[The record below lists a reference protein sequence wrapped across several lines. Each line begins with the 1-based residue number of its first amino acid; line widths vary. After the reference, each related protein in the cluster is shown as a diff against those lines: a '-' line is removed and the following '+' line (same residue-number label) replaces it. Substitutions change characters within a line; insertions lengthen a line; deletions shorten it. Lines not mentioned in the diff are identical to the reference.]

1 MEPIRILIVDDQRL
15 LREGLR
21 TLLELESDL
30 AIAAEAEDG
39 QAALE
44 QYEATRPDVVLMDIR
59 MPRLDGVEA
68 TRRLCQ
74 RWPEARVIILT
85 TFDDDAYVFDGLRA
99 GALGY
104 LLKDVS
110 GHELAEAVRKVAA
123 GGALIEP
130 SVARK
135 VLAEFSRL
143 AEPHAARPSIA
154 SPSRS
159 LNANRRFCVCWRP
172 APTTARS
179 PASSSWQKAR
189 LRTISQPSW
198 ISWVC
203 KTAPRPPCVPASL
216 GCSHHDE
223 ESSDEYILDNPI
235 PITRTAH

>member
-1 MEPIRILIVDDQRL
+1 MASIRILIVDDQRL
-15 LREGLR
+15 MREGLR

-30 AIAAEAEDG
+30 VVAAEAEDG
-39 QAALE
+39 QAGLE
-44 QYEATRPDVVLMDIR
+44 QYEALQPDVVLMDIR

-68 TRRLCQ
+68 TRRLRQ

-110 GHELAEAVRKVAA
+110 GQELAEAIRTVAA

-143 AEPHAARPSIA
+143 APPARPAQDQLPEPLSAREQEILHLVALGASNRQIA
-154 SPSRS
+154 GQLFLAEGTVKNHISVILAKLGVQDRTQAA
-159 LNANRRFCVCWRP
+159 LR
-172 APTTARS
+172 ARE
-179 PASSSWQKAR
+179 
-189 LRTISQPSW
+189 
-198 ISWVC
+198 
-203 KTAPRPPCVPASL
+203 L
-216 GCSHHDE
+216 G
-223 ESSDEYILDNPI
+223 LLKP
-235 PITRTAH
+235 

>member
-15 LREGLR
+15 MREGLR

-39 QAALE
+39 LAALE
-44 QYEATRPDVVLMDIR
+44 QYEATRPAVVLMDIR

-135 VLAEFSRL
+135 VLAEFARL
-143 AEPHAARPSIA
+143 AQPDRTGPDRPALDRLPEPLSEREQGILRLLASGANNRQIA
-154 SPSRS
+154 SQLFLAEGTVKNYISTILAKLGVQDRTQAA
-159 LNANRRFCVCWRP
+159 LR
-172 APTTARS
+172 ARE
-179 PASSSWQKAR
+179 
-189 LRTISQPSW
+189 
-198 ISWVC
+198 
-203 KTAPRPPCVPASL
+203 L
-216 GCSHHDE
+216 G
-223 ESSDEYILDNPI
+223 LL
-235 PITRTAH
+235 

>member
-15 LREGLR
+15 MREGLR

-44 QYEATRPDVVLMDIR
+44 QYEATRPAVVLMDIR

-135 VLAEFSRL
+135 VLAEFARL
-143 AEPHAARPSIA
+143 AEPDRSASDHPALDRLPEPLSEREQGILRLLASGANNRQIANQLFLAEGTVKNYISTILAKLGVQDRTQAALR
-154 SPSRS
+154 
-159 LNANRRFCVCWRP
+159 
-172 APTTARS
+172 ARE
-179 PASSSWQKAR
+179 
-189 LRTISQPSW
+189 
-198 ISWVC
+198 
-203 KTAPRPPCVPASL
+203 L
-216 GCSHHDE
+216 G
-223 ESSDEYILDNPI
+223 LL
-235 PITRTAH
+235 